1 MRCGNLSKEKNFEF
15 KPNKKLL
22 TKYFVSSI
30 VIFFAAILFSVAILV
45 PLSIVEGNSQIGII
59 GSIVMGSI
67 TVAGL
72 GCAMIILPFYYRS
85 IRYELTD
92 KEMIVHKGFIQKI
105 MKVVPLRAITNIA
118 VVRGPLDR
126 IIGIGRIQIHTAGYS
141 TSQGPEEKID
151 GLIQYQEIYEA
162 LSQKIKQ
169 LRPMTPLA
177 SLEEEEDLPI
187 KEPTD
192 INLAI
197 LSELKEIK
205 KILKN
210 K

>member
-30 VIFFAAILFSVAILV
+30 VIFFAAILFSVAFLV
-45 PLSIVEGNSQIGII
+45 PLSIVEGNSQIGIT

-72 GCAMIILPFYYRS
+72 GCAMIFSNFYYRS

-105 MKVVPLRAITNIA
+105 MKVVP
-118 VVRGPLDR
+118 
-126 IIGIGRIQIHTAGYS
+126 
-141 TSQGPEEKID
+141 
-151 GLIQYQEIYEA
+151 
-162 LSQKIKQ
+162 
-169 LRPMTPLA
+169 
-177 SLEEEEDLPI
+177 
-187 KEPTD
+187 
-192 INLAI
+192 
-197 LSELKEIK
+197 
-205 KILKN
+205 
-210 K
+210 

>member
-15 KPNKKLL
+15 RPDRKLL
-22 TKYFVSSI
+22 TKYYVSSI
-30 VIFFAAILFSVAILV
+30 IIFLATILFSAAFLV
-45 PLSIVEGNSQIGII
+45 PISIVEGDPQIGII
-59 GSIVMGSI
+59 GSIVISSLA
-67 TVAGL
+67 VAGL
-72 GCAMIILPFYYRS
+72 GCAFILFPFYYRS

-92 KEMIVHKGFIQKI
+92 KEMIVYRGFIQKV

-118 VVRGPLDR
+118 VVRGPIDR

-141 TSQGPEEKID
+141 TNQGPEEKID
-151 GLIQYQEIYEA
+151 GLIQYQEIYET

-169 LRPMTPLA
+169 FKPMTPLA
-177 SLEEEEDLPI
+177 SLEEEDYPI
-187 KEPTD
+187 IEPTD
-192 INLAI
+192 INAAI

-205 KILKN
+205 EILKN